1 MSPSTPLGRFL
12 PNPKLKLR
20 EQLTEVCRFRHMSHR
35 TESAY
40 WHWMKG
46 FILFHGK
53 RHPREMGAP
62 EVQAYLSHLAVQ
74 KDVAAATQRQALKL
88 VEG

>member
-1 MSPSTPLGRFL
+1 MSPSSPLGRFL

-20 EQLTEVCRFRHMSHR
+20 EQLAEVCRFRHMSHR
-35 TESAY
+35 TEEAY

-62 EVQAYLSHLAVQ
+62 EVQAYLSYLAVRGR
-74 KDVAAATQRQALKL
+74 VSASTQNQALRL